1 MKITDVRVIPIE
13 SMGVAPPKG
22 VGNVLVKPASIFY
35 EPQANRVPGGSP
47 VAAVLV
53 EVVTDEGI
61 IGVGTV
67 GAALGNAIFTIE
79 NHLKYAVLNQNPF
92 DVELI
97 WERMFREN
105 INYGRKGMVIEAIS
119 AIDIALWDIM
129 GKATGQ
135 PVYNL
140 LGGRTRQK
148 MRAYASRL
156 YATEDLEA
164 LAVEAQGY
172 VDRGFTAMKQR
183 FGYGPREGLHG
194 MRRNLEL
201 VKTVR
206 EVIGPDIELAADA
219 YMGWTV
225 PYAIRMIKMLE
236 DANLNLAWVE
246 EPVMPDDIAGYA
258 KIAAEVDTQISGGEH
273 EFTRYGFRELIE
285 RRAVDIVQLD
295 VNRVGGITEAR
306 KIWAMAAAHDLPV
319 LPHAGQ
325 MHNYHL
331 VISHMNSPIAEFF
344 PPPDDG
350 IPPDGNE
357 IFWRLFEGE
366 PTPEDGYIT
375 LPEVP
380 GLGLEINWHNVD
392 KYRTDMHSNSKN

>member
-1 MKITDVRVIPIE
+1 MW
-13 SMGVAPPKG
+13 
-22 VGNVLVKPASIFY
+22 
-35 EPQANRVPGGSP
+35 PGGSP